1 MKKIKISDSDLR
13 LLILLVALIVVAAA
27 YFLGFNTYNNKAAK
41 VEEQNET
48 REVRLNE
55 LKDMVAHQ
63 GEVEQETKT
72 MQERMKEIIANYP
85 SRITTEKIISIVQQL
100 EDNTEIKVSQMSFV
114 LNNQFSEVANAE
126 MTTQDANSS
135 TTTDASTG
143 ETAGTTD
150 TMEAKTYYGSFASL
164 TMDYEADY
172 DVLKKAINE
181 INTAEDKLSIS
192 ALTTTYSNED
202 NKLTGTMIVYFY
214 TLDGTEKEYVAPSVS
229 GQKGVPNIFRSGSGA
244 QSLQTNANE

>member
-1 MKKIKISDSDLR
+1 
-13 LLILLVALIVVAAA
+13 
-27 YFLGFNTYNNKAAK
+27 
-41 VEEQNET
+41 
-48 REVRLNE
+48 
-55 LKDMVAHQ
+55 MVAHQ

-126 MTTQDANSS
+126 MATQDANSS

-181 INTAEDKLSIS
+181 INKKIRPTNTQCEFKYHEQTHRISITVRDR
-192 ALTTTYSNED
+192 ATDEVI
-202 NKLTGTMIVYFY
+202 KEIPPEK
-214 TLDGTEKEYVAPSVS
+214 TLDMIAKSLELAGILVDEKRQE
-229 GQKGVPNIFRSGSGA
+229 G
-244 QSLQTNANE
+244 